1 MKRFKDHEVL
11 RADDLNQMVSAIER
25 ATAHANAAQAQVAP
39 PGVLASLVGIF
50 GAAAKRNPAVSRR
63 RLFWPFRWRVT
74 GGAA

>member
-11 RADDLNQMVSAIER
+11 RADDLNELVSAIER
-25 ATAHANAAQAQVAP
+25 ATAHADATQAQVAP
-39 PGVLASLVGIF
+39 PGVLASLAGIF

-63 RLFWPFRWRVT
+63 RLFWPFRWRAT